1 MRQSLRTLTAL
12 SLVLAASGCRST
24 KSLAWNPADH
34 AYAPPVQT
42 TLRPGSVV
50 ELRFYYTPELD
61 VAQTVLP
68 DGTVSLPLVGNY
80 SAAGK
85 SPRQVE
91 RELTMLY
98 SRELLEPE
106 LSVIVQ
112 GLPHQAV
119 AIGGEVENPGRI
131 EMPDSI
137 TVLEA
142 VLQAGGPLRASAD
155 VRRVVVV
162 REEGGR
168 RQGYLVDLAPALRG
182 ESAAPFYLHPQDMVF
197 VPPTRVTMMNQW
209 VEQYINKMVPQFGFT
224 FAKDVGDGA
233 RIGIDTSR
241 AR

>member
-1 MRQSLRTLTAL
+1 MRRTLRTLTAL
-12 SLVLAASGCRST
+12 SLLLSAAACRTTS
-24 KSLAWNPADH
+24 SLAWNPAEH
-34 AYAPPVQT
+34 AYAPPART

-50 ELRFYYTPELD
+50 EVRFYYTPELD
-61 VAQTVLP
+61 VVQTVLP
-68 DGTVSLPLVGNY
+68 DGTVSLPLVGSY
-80 SAAGK
+80 PAAGK

-106 LSVIVQ
+106 LSIIVQ

-119 AIGGEVENPGRI
+119 AIGGEVENPGRL

-155 VRRVVVV
+155 VTRVVVV
-162 REEGGR
+162 RETEGR
-168 RQGYLVDLAPALRG
+168 RQGYLVDLGPALRG

-209 VEQYINKMVPQFGFT
+209 IEQYINKMVPQFGFT
-224 FAKDVGDGA
+224 FTKDVGDGA
-233 RIGIDTSR
+233 RLGIDTSR
-241 AR
+241 SR